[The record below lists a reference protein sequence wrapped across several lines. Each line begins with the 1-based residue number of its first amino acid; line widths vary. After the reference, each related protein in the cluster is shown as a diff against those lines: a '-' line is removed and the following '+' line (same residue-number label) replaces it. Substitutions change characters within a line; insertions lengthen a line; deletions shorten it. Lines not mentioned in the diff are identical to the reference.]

1 MVQPGKVLER
11 GSLIWRNQAGPVNSW
26 IKLNDI
32 EKNWENIFFTNL
44 FVLGLPDSISS
55 PYIQKY
61 SKSLEVLGIQA
72 SAAPNSVCLSN
83 NSIDKGNQY
92 DG

>member
-61 SKSLEVLGIQA
+61 SKSLEVLGIRHLQHLIA
-72 SAAPNSVCLSN
+72 YACRIVLTKAL
-83 NSIDKGNQY
+83 
-92 DG
+92 